1 MKERKS
7 LDRLFQ
13 EKFKDFE
20 MSPDEQVWKNIE
32 AALHQKRKRRV
43 VPIWWYQVAGVAAL
57 LLIGLFA
64 WFNYMDT
71 GSVTD
76 PSTGVPAGP
85 ATVNRPGDGVQ
96 NGGSAATPSSEAAS
110 ATKTGTGVPTVPAT
124 TTSGDGVATSGNEKL
139 GIPLNETIRSA
150 NGPKGGSP
158 QRVQGAS
165 GAVASGEAS
174 SPYKVNGSKSR
185 KGTIT
190 SPTAAERQ
198 AESAVASSSKN
209 IRTPGKK
216 MDAIAAH
223 NKTGNRSDRKTS
235 ASEPGLNG
243 RNDGI
248 ADNSNTNK
256 GVKSSEGVAA
266 GNPQDKAPITP
277 ETRVSTDIKRDNILP
292 KTDAIAASATV
303 DSAKIA
309 EDTKKLEELLQPKNE
324 KEEAIAGTKVDRW
337 QVTTN
342 VAPVYLGSASKAGSA
357 IDPQFASN
365 GKSYNSSTSY
375 GVGLNYAV
383 SKRLTVRAGLNKL
396 NLSYNTSDVMFFAAI
411 SPPTLDAINPNP
423 IGSFIQVMNPAEAHE
438 GLENFELSI
447 RDENMG
453 ILRQEMGYYEVP
465 LELSYKL
472 LDRRF
477 SISVIGGVSTLFL
490 DQNSLS
496 VQSPGMSARIGE
508 ANNLNQVHYSS
519 NFGIGL
525 RYRFLKSLELHCEPT
540 LKYQINTFSGNDG
553 NFRPYVVGVYSGLSF
568 SF

>member
-20 MSPDEQVWKNIE
+20 VSPDEQVWKNIE
-32 AALHQKRKRRV
+32 AALHKKKRRV

-64 WFNYMDT
+64 WNSYTDFGIQDPPSAPAPT
-71 GSVTD
+71 GPAVVNTPDNEGKGGAQTASPSEVTPSRNEQTVTD
-76 PSTGVPAGP
+76 TSPTSV
-85 ATVNRPGDGVQ
+85 
-96 NGGSAATPSSEAAS
+96 EA
-110 ATKTGTGVPTVPAT
+110 
-124 TTSGDGVATSGNEKL
+124 VATSEDGSRPSEVKGTAPKDRRSNTKSRERNTNTTEVASSEEKPQGGEGKTTPKLRSRKSVSPLLNNGSSVATAPSRNRRLQEKRNEAVAAHDRTNKPA
-139 GIPLNETIRSA
+139 GKTVSSE
-150 NGPKGGSP
+150 
-158 QRVQGAS
+158 QGAS
-165 GAVASGEAS
+165 G
-174 SPYKVNGSKSR
+174 
-185 KGTIT
+185 
-190 SPTAAERQ
+190 
-198 AESAVASSSKN
+198 
-209 IRTPGKK
+209 
-216 MDAIAAH
+216 
-223 NKTGNRSDRKTS
+223 
-235 ASEPGLNG
+235 
-243 RNDGI
+243 
-248 ADNSNTNK
+248 TNK
-256 GVKSSEGVAA
+256 QEGLATTTDRTKGGNATDAMASAPSKETPRTSVGSTVKDG
-266 GNPQDKAPITP
+266 T
-277 ETRVSTDIKRDNILP
+277 STERIAP
-292 KTDAIAASATV
+292 KTDAVIASVPT

-324 KEEAIAGTKVDRW
+324 KEEAIAEAKVDRW

-375 GVGLNYAV
+375 GVGVNYAV
-383 SKRLTVRAGLNKL
+383 NKRLTVRAGLNKL
-396 NLSYNTSDVMFFAAI
+396 NLSYNTNDVMFFAAI
-411 SPPTLDAINPNP
+411 SPPAIAAINPNP
-423 IGSFIQVMNPAEAHE
+423 TGAFIQVMNPDEAHL
-438 GLENFELSI
+438 GMENFELSI

-453 ILRQEMGYYEVP
+453 TLKQEMGYYEVP

-472 LDRRF
+472 IDRRF

-490 DQNSLS
+490 DQNRLS
-496 VQSPGMSARIGE
+496 VLSPGMSARIGE
-508 ANNLNQVHYSS
+508 ANNLNNVHYSS

>member
-20 MSPDEQVWKNIE
+20 VSPDEQVWKNIE
-32 AALHQKRKRRV
+32 AALHKKKRRV

-64 WFNYMDT
+64 WNSYTHFGVDDVAAPT
-71 GSVTD
+71 GPSV
-76 PSTGVPAGP
+76 
-85 ATVNRPGDGVQ
+85 VNTQDKGGKGGVQ
-96 NGGSAATPSSEAAS
+96 TPSPSEVTPS
-110 ATKTGTGVPTVPAT
+110 GQENTRTGTSPAAV
-124 TTSGDGVATSGNEKL
+124 DAVATSEDGS
-139 GIPLNETIRSA
+139 RSA
-150 NGPKGGSP
+150 AGKGTSPKGGSSKAKSGERNSNTTEVASSEEKP
-158 QRVQGAS
+158 QSGNGKTTPKLRGRKSASPLLNNGSSVATAPSRNRRLQEKRNEAVAAHDRSHKPAGKTVSSQRGAS
-165 GAVASGEAS
+165 GTNRSEGMVTTAD
-174 SPYKVNGSKSR
+174 R
-185 KGTIT
+185 TKGGNAT
-190 SPTAAERQ
+190 
-198 AESAVASSSKN
+198 
-209 IRTPGKK
+209 
-216 MDAIAAH
+216 DAIANAPS
-223 NKTGNRSDRKTS
+223 KETPRTSVGSTVKDGTTPDR
-235 ASEPGLNG
+235 
-243 RNDGI
+243 I
-248 ADNSNTNK
+248 A
-256 GVKSSEGVAA
+256 
-266 GNPQDKAPITP
+266 
-277 ETRVSTDIKRDNILP
+277 P
-292 KTDAIAASATV
+292 KTDAAIASVPT

-324 KEEAIAGTKVDRW
+324 KEEAIAETKVDRW

-375 GVGLNYAV
+375 GVGVNYAV

-396 NLSYNTSDVMFFAAI
+396 NLSYNTNDVMFFAAI
-411 SPPTLDAINPNP
+411 SPPAIAAINPNP
-423 IGSFIQVMNPAEAHE
+423 TGAFIQVMNPAEAHV
-438 GLENFELSI
+438 GMENFELSI

-453 ILRQEMGYYEVP
+453 TLRQEMGYYEVP

-477 SISVIGGVSTLFL
+477 SVSVIGGVSTLFL
-490 DQNSLS
+490 DQNRLS
-496 VQSPGMSARIGE
+496 VLSPGMSANIGE
-508 ANNLNQVHYSS
+508 ANNLNSVHYSS

-540 LKYQINTFSGNDG
+540 LKYQINTFSSNDG

>member
-20 MSPDEQVWKNIE
+20 VSPDEQVWRNIE
-32 AALHQKRKRRV
+32 AALHKKKRRV

-64 WFNYMDT
+64 WNSY
-71 GSVTD
+71 TD
-76 PSTGVPAGP
+76 FGVQDPASAPAPTGP
-85 ATVNRPGDGVQ
+85 AVVNTSD
-96 NGGSAATPSSEAAS
+96 NEDKGGAQTASPSEVTPSGQAKTATGASSS
-110 ATKTGTGVPTVPAT
+110 ATDA
-124 TTSGDGVATSGNEKL
+124 VATSEDGSRPSEVK
-139 GIPLNETIRSA
+139 GTSPKDGRS
-150 NGPKGGSP
+150 KM
-158 QRVQGAS
+158 
-165 GAVASGEAS
+165 
-174 SPYKVNGSKSR
+174 KSR
-185 KGTIT
+185 GQNSNAT
-190 SPTAAERQ
+190 E
-198 AESAVASSSKN
+198 VASSDEKPEAGDGKTTPKQRNRKSTPEMLN
-209 IRTPGKK
+209 NNTSVATAPSRNRRTQEKRNE
-216 MDAIAAH
+216 AVAAH
-223 NKTGNRSDRKTS
+223 DRAHKSGAKAVSSEQGTSGTNKQEGLATS
-235 ASEPGLNG
+235 TARTKGG
-243 RNDGI
+243 
-248 ADNSNTNK
+248 NTND
-256 GVKSSEGVAA
+256 AMA
-266 GNPQDKAPITP
+266 HAPSKQTLP
-277 ETRVSTDIKRDNILP
+277 TSVGSTGKDGATTERIAP
-292 KTDAIAASATV
+292 KTDAAIASIPT

-342 VAPVYLGSASKAGSA
+342 VAPVYLGSASRAGSA

-375 GVGLNYAV
+375 GVGVNYALN
-383 SKRLTVRAGLNKL
+383 KRLTVRAGLNKL
-396 NLSYNTSDVMFFAAI
+396 NLSYNTNDVMFFAAI
-411 SPPTLDAINPNP
+411 SPPAIAAINPNP
-423 IGSFIQVMNPAEAHE
+423 TGAFIQVMNPVEAHVGME
-438 GLENFELSI
+438 TFELSI

-453 ILRQEMGYYEVP
+453 TLQQEMGYFEVP

-490 DQNSLS
+490 DQNRLS
-496 VQSPGMSARIGE
+496 VLSPGMSAPIGE
-508 ANNLNQVHYSS
+508 ANNLNSVHYSS

>member
-20 MSPDEQVWKNIE
+20 VSPDEQVWKNIE

-43 VPIWWYQVAGVAAL
+43 IPIWWYQVAGVAAL

-71 GSVTD
+71 GSGRN
-76 PSTGVPAGP
+76 PLPGVPAGP
-85 ATVNRPGDGVQ
+85 TVVNGQGEGVA
-96 NGGSAATPSSEAAS
+96 NGGSAVTPSSEAAP
-110 ATKTGTGVPTVPAT
+110 ATKTGAGVPAVPAA
-124 TTSGDGVATSGNEKL
+124 TTSSDGVATSRNEKH
-139 GIPLNETIRSA
+139 GIPLNETIRSV
-150 NGPKGGSP
+150 NGPKGDSP
-158 QRVQGAS
+158 QRAQGTS
-165 GAVASGEAS
+165 DAVASGDAS
-174 SPYKVNGSKSR
+174 SPEKLNGSKSK
-185 KGTIT
+185 KGTRT

-198 AESAVASSSKN
+198 AEPAVASSSKN
-209 IRTPGKK
+209 TRTPEKK
-216 MDAIAAH
+216 VDAIAAH

-235 ASEPGLNG
+235 ANEPGLNG

-248 ADNSNTNK
+248 ADNSK
-256 GVKSSEGVAA
+256 DVKSSEGLTT
-266 GNPQDKAPITP
+266 GNPQDKMPITP
-277 ETRVSTDIKRDNILP
+277 EKGGSIEIKRDNTLP
-292 KTDAIAASATV
+292 KTDAIAASTPA

-396 NLSYNTSDVMFFAAI
+396 NLSYNTNDVMFFAAI

-453 ILRQEMGYYEVP
+453 VLRQEMGYYEVP